1 MSMKI
6 FYIVDNETTDTLH
19 ICKSK
24 QRLLIVAGGKRCF
37 LLHKLYKMSN
47 DTKWY
52 WILDFWYSMMPTM
65 LLIDKRL
72 SDKQRLLYCLISALA
87 KNEDKCCRASDEY
100 LWECLQCWRRTVN
113 TWIKKLIE
121 LWYLIKESDQKWKRT
136 IRLSSIV
143 YWIEV
148 DEDRFPRVC
157 ITKEEMLNKWENE
170 DEEKEKI
177 KSKDDK
183 KKKKNKDWEGGEEIK
198 EENNKEWW
206 TDVVRKK
213 YWKYVEL
220 SDKEYKKLI
229 YLYWETRFEDLWS
242 EVRMRVHSRNVDEKI
257 KKVNQRINENVEA
270 YKKTWK
276 KKSKSRYALMWYD
289 SYYRWIIDRFDRE
302 GKVKYKY
309 CSDEEKYKMLLN
321 DKSWFLA
328 IRFGTEFKWK
338 IKELVSIYRNSLWDI
353 ETHMREKFKS
363 EWKKIYVYNENDR
376 VAYDTDRDNYNEEE
390 DL

>member
-1 MSMKI
+1 
-6 FYIVDNETTDTLH
+6 
-19 ICKSK
+19 
-24 QRLLIVAGGKRCF
+24 
-37 LLHKLYKMSN
+37 
-47 DTKWY
+47 
-52 WILDFWYSMMPTM
+52 
-65 LLIDKRL
+65 
-72 SDKQRLLYCLISALA
+72 LYCLISALA

-148 DEDRFPRVC
+148 DEARFPRVC
-157 ITKEEMLNKWENE
+157 ITKEELLNKWESE

-183 KKKKNKDWEGGEEIK
+183 KKKKNKDWERGEETK

-229 YLYWETRFEDLWS
+229 YLYWETRFEDLWG

-302 GKVKYKY
+302 GKAKYWI
-309 CSDEEKYKMLLN
+309 CSDEQKYKMLLN

-328 IRFGTEFKWK
+328 IRFETEFKWK
-338 IKELVSIYRNSLWDI
+338 IKELASIYRSVLWDI
-353 ETHMREKFKS
+353 ETHMRGKFKS

>member
-1 MSMKI
+1 
-6 FYIVDNETTDTLH
+6 
-19 ICKSK
+19 
-24 QRLLIVAGGKRCF
+24 
-37 LLHKLYKMSN
+37 MSN

-52 WILDFWYSMMPTM
+52 WILDFWYSMMPTI

-72 SDKQRLLYCLISALA
+72 SDKQRLLYCLISSLA

-100 LWECLQCWRRTVN
+100 LWELLQCWRRTVN

-121 LWYLIKESDQKWKRT
+121 LGYLIKESDQKWKRT
-136 IRLSSIV
+136 IRLSSVV
-143 YWIEV
+143 YWVEV

-157 ITKEEMLNKWENE
+157 ITKEESLNKWEKNNE
-170 DEEKEKI
+170 D
-177 KSKDDK
+177 KDNREIENKDSNEK
-183 KKKKNKDWEGGEEIK
+183 KKDKDWEEWKEIK
-198 EENNKEWW
+198 KESDKEWW
-206 TDVVRKK
+206 TEIVRKK

-220 SDKEYKKLI
+220 SDKEYKMLI

-242 EVRMRVHSRNVDEKI
+242 EVRMRVHSRIVDEKI
-257 KKVNQRINENVEA
+257 KKINKRITENVEA

-276 KKSKSRYALMWYD
+276 KNSKSRYALKWYD
-289 SYYRWIIDRFDRE
+289 SYYGWIIDRFDRE
-302 GKVKYKY
+302 GKVKYKK
-309 CSDEEKYKMLLN
+309 CSDEQKYKMLLN

-328 IRFGTEFKWK
+328 IRFETEFKWK
-338 IKELVSIYRNSLWDI
+338 IKELASIYRNSLWDI